1 MALSAAVTGFVL
13 AAPVVSSG
21 SDEPTPSMLLDSS
34 ASSASAESSGSSESS
49 ASSAA
54 RYGDGSSPVVMGR
67 DGIPDP
73 STTEA
78 AETAET
84 PELGGPADT
93 ADTAEAAPEAAEA
106 AQAVEAAP
114 VEEPAPA
121 EATQAETPV
130 TSEASSPAAATV
142 IDRSPSSAPSSS
154 ASPSS
159 AAAPA
164 RDFEIG
170 VLALVN
176 QARDR
181 AGCDPLV
188 ADGGLAAA
196 ARAHSADMRDRD
208 FFGHENPEGLD
219 AVDLADAAGRTN
231 AQAENVAH
239 GQATPAAVVASWMDS
254 GDDRENILDCD
265 LETLGV
271 GVAHGTDGPWWTA
284 VFGD

>member
-1 MALSAAVTGFVL
+1 
-13 AAPVVSSG
+13 
-21 SDEPTPSMLLDSS
+21 
-34 ASSASAESSGSSESS
+34 
-49 ASSAA
+49 
-54 RYGDGSSPVVMGR
+54 MGR
-67 DGIPDP
+67 DGIPAP

-78 AETAET
+78 AEIVENPETVESAETAET
-84 PELGGPADT
+84 TET
-93 ADTAEAAPEAAEA
+93 
-106 AQAVEAAP
+106 AP
-114 VEEPAPA
+114 VETPAPTDAMPA
-121 EATQAETPV
+121 EVPVAT
-130 TSEASSPAAATV
+130 EASPPAAATV
-142 IDRSPSSAPSSS
+142 IDESASSAPSSS
-154 ASPSS
+154 ASPAS

-164 RDFEIG
+164 PDLETG

-188 ADGGLAAA
+188 ADGGLAAV

-239 GQATPAAVVASWMDS
+239 GQATPAAAMDSWMDS
-254 GDDRENILDCD
+254 SDDREDILDCD

-271 GVAHGTDGPWWTA
+271 GVAHGPGGPWWTQ